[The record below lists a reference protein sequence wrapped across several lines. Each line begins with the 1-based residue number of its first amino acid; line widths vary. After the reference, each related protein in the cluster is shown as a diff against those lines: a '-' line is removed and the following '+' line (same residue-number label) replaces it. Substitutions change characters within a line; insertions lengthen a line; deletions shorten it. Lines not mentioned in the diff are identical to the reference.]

1 MSKTVV
7 IKSSHLF
14 FEDFEQRLAA
24 NPVPPNT
31 SVKVLL
37 ELAKD
42 WYGYD
47 IVLDDYGTVA
57 NITMTDAEYTM
68 WLLKYEN

>member
-1 MSKTVV
+1 MSKIVT
-7 IKSSHLF
+7 IKSSHPF
-14 FEDFEQRLAA
+14 FEDFERRLAE

-37 ELAKD
+37 ELAKQ

-47 IVLDDYGTVA
+47 IILDDYGTVA
-57 NITMTDAEYTM
+57 QINMTDAEYTM
-68 WLLKYEN
+68 WLMKWSV